1 MGRLARPGPSRRW
14 GRPLADERGEG
25 TVLMAGVIGVI
36 LAITLGLSGLMRAEG
51 AAGRARTAADMA
63 ALAGATALNSIVAP
77 GDPCAAAQRLASANG
92 ATLDSCRV
100 EGEDVIVGVSVDVTV
115 LGVPR
120 QARAHAR
127 AGPVDAT
134 LAP

>member
-1 MGRLARPGPSRRW
+1 MG
-14 GRPLADERGEG
+14 ERGEG
-25 TVLMAGVIGVI
+25 TVLMVGIIGVI
-36 LAITLGLSGLMRAEG
+36 LAITLGLSGLMRAG
-51 AAGRARTAADMA
+51 AAAGRARTAADMA
-63 ALAGATALNSIVAP
+63 ALAGATVLNSIVAP

-100 EGEDVIVGVSVDVTV
+100 EGEDVVVGASVDATV

-127 AGPVDAT
+127 AGPADAP
-134 LAP
+134 APTSYP

>member
-1 MGRLARPGPSRRW
+1 MPARPGRSGRW
-14 GRPLADERGEG
+14 GRRLAGERGEG
-25 TVLMAGVIGVI
+25 TVLMVGVIGVL
-36 LAITLGLSGLMRAEG
+36 LAITLGLSGLMGAEG

-77 GDPCAAAQRLASANG
+77 GDPCAAVQRLASANG

-100 EGEDVIVGVSVDVTV
+100 EGGDVVVGASVDANI

-120 QARAHAR
+120 QARARAR
-127 AGPVDAT
+127 AGPADAS